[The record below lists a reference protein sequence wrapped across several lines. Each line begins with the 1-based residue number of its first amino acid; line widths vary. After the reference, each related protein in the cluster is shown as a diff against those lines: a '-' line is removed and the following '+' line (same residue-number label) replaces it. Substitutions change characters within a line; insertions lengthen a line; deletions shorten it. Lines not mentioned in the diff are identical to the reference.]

1 MITGKPPLHPALVA
15 AKARW
20 AAAQGEHAL
29 RGTPSHQMTKKQDL
43 GAKPLGTQVIKEL
56 V

>member
-1 MITGKPPLHPALVA
+1 MITKPVLHPALVA

-20 AAAQGEHAL
+20 AAAQDHHAL
-29 RGTPSHQMTKKQDL
+29 RGTPSREMTKKLDL
-43 GAKPLGTQVIKEL
+43 GTKPPGTPVIKEL